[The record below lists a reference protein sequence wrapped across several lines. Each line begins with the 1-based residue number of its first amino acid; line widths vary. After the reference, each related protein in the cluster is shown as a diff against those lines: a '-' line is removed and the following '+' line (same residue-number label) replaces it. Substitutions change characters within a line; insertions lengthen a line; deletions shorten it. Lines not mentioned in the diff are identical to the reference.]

1 MGLDLHVT
9 VQQIDALALRLSEGR
24 DDRARRLADALRTM
38 AGADSGVLG
47 QKVASS
53 QGRPYMCAG
62 IVGGFAG
69 THQPG
74 KLPEDFCVASV
85 DGSHIDVDR
94 HLPLRCYL
102 INLGGCL
109 LTYGSRP
116 DATLYNRPQLY
127 TSDEELFMAGGGPE
141 SMESAVVE
149 GSLLGLKRAVEEI
162 RELADLVERAPVG
175 LPMLAL
181 VDGSL
186 VLWGLAGRGYQPF
199 VRDRIISEGLVPA
212 LDRLREA
219 ARTRPVAAGAYVSL
233 PQSAEVVNSLRLYM
247 CTRDA
252 AECVGFCR
260 THRST
265 QAPCDTANGF
275 VDRNLF
281 QELLAPGE
289 RSDLFFT
296 NSSVSRDFYGPHRVY
311 FYYVNTGQE
320 IGRMELPEWAALDE
334 GLLQLTHTLVL
345 DQCRRGLG
353 YPAAIAEAHEQ
364 AVVTGGDRESFK
376 QLVEDALSRNKLSVY
391 TSEKALSKRMRW
403 L

>member
-1 MGLDLHVT
+1 MALDLNLT
-9 VQQIDALALRLSEGR
+9 VQQIDSLALRLTEGR
-24 DDRARRLADALRTM
+24 DDRARRLAYALRAM
-38 AGADSGVLG
+38 AEADPDRLD
-47 QKVASS
+47 QKLASS

-62 IVGGFAG
+62 IVDGFAG
-69 THQPG
+69 RHQAG
-74 KLPEDFCVASV
+74 ELPQDFCVASV

-94 HLPLRCYL
+94 HLAVRCYL

-116 DATLYNRPQLY
+116 DATLYSRPRLY
-127 TSDEELFMAGGGPE
+127 TSDEELYMAGGGPE

-149 GSLLGLKRAVEEI
+149 GSLLGLKRAVEEV
-162 RELADLVERAPVG
+162 RELADLVERAPPG
-175 LPMLAL
+175 LPILAL

-199 VRDRIISEGLVPA
+199 VRDRIISDGLVPA
-212 LDRLREA
+212 LERLRVLA
-219 ARTRPVAAGAYVSL
+219 QTRPVAMGAYISL
-233 PQSAEVVNSLRLYM
+233 PGSAEVVNGLRLYM
-247 CTRDA
+247 CTRDSV
-252 AECVGFCR
+252 ECVRFCS

-265 QAPCDTANGF
+265 QPPCDTANGF
-275 VDRNLF
+275 LDRDLF

-296 NSSVSRDFYGPHRVY
+296 NSSVSRDSYGAHKVY
-311 FYYVNTGQE
+311 FYYINTGQE
-320 IGRMELPEWAALDE
+320 IARMELPEWVALDE
-334 GLLQLTHTLVL
+334 GLLQLSHTLVL

-376 QLVEDALSRNKLSVY
+376 NLVEDALSRNKLPVY